1 MKRFHP
7 VFPLIYGAIIFL
19 TIRIANDIP
28 RHDDYLDNPAWFILV
43 EFLAVCAGAYT
54 GFYLIVAW
62 RRICARRQLSTMAEY
77 GIVAVGALI
86 LCGLVTM
93 CSNGLR
99 LFREPGHFTI
109 PLVVSVLIS
118 LWLYLWMK
126 SSDTA
131 RALEE
136 ARAEGLKAELE
147 ALRAQYHPHFLF
159 NMLNTVY
166 FLIDARNSR
175 AREAV
180 EDLATLLR
188 HQIYSGEGKVTVST
202 EIEAVRKYVSLSLL
216 RFGDRMHVALDI
228 ATPDPA
234 MKIYPHL
241 LMPLVENTFKHCTA
255 PFEISISI
263 SQNADT
269 LTLHTDNTCAGTS
282 EGRYG
287 TGLRNL
293 KRRLELLYPGK
304 HTFLSWREE
313 SRFLTELILKL

>member
-28 RHDDYLDNPAWFILV
+28 LHDDYLGNPAWFILV
-43 EFLAVCAGAYT
+43 ELTAVCSGAYA
-54 GFYLIVAW
+54 GFYLTVAW
-62 RRICARRQLSTMAEY
+62 RRMCAARQLSPPVEY
-77 GIVAVGALI
+77 GTVAVGALI

-99 LFREPGHFTI
+99 LLREPGHFTI

-118 LWLYLWMK
+118 LWLYLWLK

-136 ARAEGLKAELE
+136 ARAEGLRAELE

-180 EDLATLLR
+180 EDLAILLR
-188 HQIYSGEGKVTVST
+188 HQIYSGDGKVTAGS
-202 EIEAVRKYVSLSLL
+202 EIEAVRKYVELSML

-228 ATPDPA
+228 TNPEPD

-255 PFEISISI
+255 PFDISISI

-269 LTLHTDNTCAGTS
+269 LALHTANTCAATS
-282 EGRYG
+282 EDRYG

-304 HTFLSWREE
+304 YTFS
-313 SRFLTELILKL
+313 SRIEGGCFLTELTLKL